1 MNTIW
6 IWIVFSDE
14 IKARSFCLL
23 CLRFLHQQRRLAQRC
38 NSDPLRLSTAM
49 GNNSNQRTVQSSNS
63 SPIAVSLN
71 AEIYSSASVQSAW
84 PSSGDRLITVGSN
97 FLLPSSA
104 RFYDNWCLKKQHR
117 DEQVLDKDDAA
128 NLTPSERAPHTVVGV
143 VVHDPDSWHVEIHQQ
158 PKFGRSNTC

>member
-104 RFYDNWCLKKQHR
+104 CNPYPRKNSSLALIPIVRKLIR
-117 DEQVLDKDDAA
+117 A
-128 NLTPSERAPHTVVGV
+128 NYAQSIKSTQTQKIYVVWQLPLSTGL
-143 VVHDPDSWHVEIHQQ
+143 
-158 PKFGRSNTC
+158 